1 MPQNPPNRIGAIPT
15 LRLGCLA
22 PAVTA
27 ALAARLLAERER
39 WPLWLPVLMGLGIA
53 VYFALPAEPADWA
66 GAAVFL
72 AAAAAAVVARRRP
85 GVLLAA
91 IGMAA
96 VALGF
101 AAAQGRTARVALP
114 VLERPSGAVVA
125 TGMVEQVEP
134 RAGGSQRVTLSD
146 VALDGLDGPVPPRIR
161 IGLRPG
167 AAPVTAGDRLSVR
180 VLLTPPPQPV
190 MPGAF
195 DFARHAWFLGL
206 GAVGRAIGPA
216 EILPPSGELGWADA
230 ARLGLGA
237 FRQAVTARVVAALPG
252 SEGGVAAALIAGE
265 TAGIPQE
272 LLDAYRDSGLAHLL
286 SISGLH
292 MSLVAGLVFMVV
304 RGALALVPAVALRH
318 PIKKWAAAVAMA
330 ATFGYMLMA
339 GAPVPTQRAFLM
351 TGIVL
356 VAVMLDRQA
365 ISMRLVAWA
374 AVVVLVLAPETL
386 IGPSFQMS
394 FAAVVALIAAYEL
407 AAPRLAAWRAGH
419 RGPMAAVGLYVGG
432 VVFSTLIAGSATA
445 VYGIFHFNRFA
456 VFSVVANL
464 AAVPL
469 TGFLV
474 MPFALVALL
483 LMPLGLEAVALV
495 PMGWGVAAV
504 NRVATGVASW
514 PGAALTVPVL
524 PVWGLAVFTF
534 GGAWLCLWRTR
545 WRRWGAVAMAAGLA
559 SMAFDRPPDLLVEGR
574 GKSFA
579 VRMADGSLLVQ
590 KGGRILKETWDRRA
604 GPLAEERWPKKSR
617 SNDGRLA
624 CDPLGCIWRADGRVV
639 ALVLDDDGVAAAC
652 DSAAKVVLSAVP
664 VRQAC
669 RGAVVV
675 VDRFDLW
682 RRGAHAL
689 WVGDDGRVGIETV
702 SAWQGDRP
710 WSYRPVR
717 RKKKKEAEDA
727 GAPPK
732 DDGDDGD

>member
-1 MPQNPPNRIGAIPT
+1 MLENPPNRIGVFPT
-15 LRLGCLA
+15 VRLG
-22 PAVTA
+22 A
-27 ALAARLLAERER
+27 ALMAWFAVLHACAVAERER
-39 WPLWLPVLMGLGIA
+39 WPLWLPVLLGLGIA
-53 VYFALPAEPADWA
+53 AYFTLPSEPPHWVGVIAFLVPAALAWA
-66 GAAVFL
+66 W
-72 AAAAAAVVARRRP
+72 RRRP
-85 GVLLAA
+85 GGMLVAVGLAA
-91 IGMAA
+91 A
-96 VALGF
+96 ALGF
-101 AAAQGRTARVALP
+101 AAAQGRTQRVAAP
-114 VLERPSGAVVA
+114 VLERPSGAVQVV
-125 TGMVEQVEP
+125 GVVEQVEL
-134 RAGGSQRVTLSD
+134 RAGGSQRVTLSGVD
-146 VALDGLDGPVPPRIR
+146 MAVDGPVPDRIR
-161 IGLRPG
+161 IGLKPD
-167 AAPVTAGDRLSVR
+167 APPVLIGERLSVR

-195 DFARHAWFLGL
+195 DFARHAWFQGL

-216 EILPPSGELGWADA
+216 EILPAPGELEWSDA
-230 ARLGLGA
+230 ARLALGS
-237 FRQAVTARVVAALPG
+237 FRQAVTTRIVAALPG
-252 SEGGVAAALIAGE
+252 AEGGVAAALIAGE
-265 TAGIPQE
+265 TAGIDQG

-318 PIKKWAAAVAMA
+318 PIKKWAAVVAML

-356 VAVMLDRQA
+356 VAVMLDRKA

-374 AVVVLVLAPETL
+374 AVAILLLAPEVL

-394 FAAVVALIAAYEL
+394 FAAVAALIAAYEV
-407 AAPRLAAWRAGH
+407 AAPRMMAWRVEHRGLAAGVA
-419 RGPMAAVGLYVGG
+419 LYIGG
-432 VVFSTLIAGSATA
+432 IVFSTLIAGSATA
-445 VYGIFHFNRFA
+445 VYGVFHFNRFA

-474 MPFALVALL
+474 MPFALLALV
-483 LMPLGLEAVALV
+483 LMPLGLEGFALT

-504 NRVATGVASW
+504 NFVATEVASW
-514 PGAALTVPVL
+514 PGAAITVPVL
-524 PVWGLAVFTF
+524 PVWGLAVFTL

-545 WRRWGAVAMAAGLA
+545 WRLWGAAVMALGLG
-559 SMAFDRPPDLLVEGR
+559 SMAVDRPPDLLVEGR
-574 GKSFA
+574 GQSFA
-579 VRMADGSLLVQ
+579 VRLADDTLLVQ

-604 GPLAEERWPKKSR
+604 GPLAPERWPKRSR

-624 CDPLGCIWRADGRVV
+624 CDQLGCLWRADGRMA

-652 DSAAKVVLSAVP
+652 DSAARIVLSAVP
-664 VRQAC
+664 IREAC

-689 WVGDDGRVGIETV
+689 WVEDDGRVRVETV
-702 SAWQGDRP
+702 AAWQGDRP
-710 WSYRPVR
+710 WSYKPTR
-717 RKKKKEAEDA
+717 RKKKEVVVDE
-727 GAPPK
+727 PPLK
-732 DDGDDGD
+732 DESGEE